1 MSAVY
6 AVCYLLLLT
15 AALLTFTRIER
26 GRSMLDRILALDV
39 IVATVLGAVVVT
51 AAAGRR
57 PDVVPVLVVLTL
69 VGFVGSVSIARFAAV
84 ESADEARILTRDE
97 LRQVLAEREEAQL
110 DDAPAV
116 HEVRDVVIAVL
127 DVPEALERT
136 GRKPSNNE
144 TQRRGAGDE
153 A

>member
-1 MSAVY
+1 M
-6 AVCYLLLLT
+6 
-15 AALLTFTRIER
+15 
-26 GRSMLDRILALDV
+26 
-39 IVATVLGAVVVT
+39 LGAVVVT